1 MMQEGA
7 FTSFAL
13 YEPYRKNTAHEQ

>member
-13 YEPYRKNTAHEQ
+13 